1 MLSLFVL
8 WRLLRLMRLLLLGAV
23 LLVAVLLLSHGH
35 LNLPSLPST
44 AHVNATVHAA
54 RRDVQQLLSHVFRR
68 H

>member
-1 MLSLFVL
+1 
-8 WRLLRLMRLLLLGAV
+8 MRLLLLGAV
-23 LLVAVLLLSHGH
+23 LLAAVLLLSHGH
-35 LNLPSLPST
+35 LKAPSLPST